1 MNKEIFKKPPLT
13 QTISEIEKIFGKGSI
28 MQMNS
33 NKVEPIESISTG
45 SLGLDIALS
54 IGGLPKGR
62 IVEIFGPESAGK
74 TTLALH
80 AIAEAQKSG
89 GIVAFI
95 DAENS
100 LDINYAKNIGVDV
113 DKMLISQPDSGE
125 NALNIANFLMQNNV
139 VDLIVIDSVAA
150 LAPLA
155 EINGEVGDSYV
166 GIHAR
171 MMNQALRKQSYIVS
185 KSNSILLYINQLR
198 EKVGITFGNNEVTP
212 GGKGLKFFTSVR
224 LDVRKTSELIKDNDQ
239 VIGVKTNVRIV
250 KSKVCPP
257 YKTVSF
263 DILYGKGISKISE
276 ILDLAVSLNLIK
288 KNGMWYSYNEQQIG
302 QGREKAREFL
312 MKNSDLANKLELTIR
327 QYYNLN
333 VSKGK

>member
-1 MNKEIFKKPPLT
+1 MSKEIFKKPPLT
-13 QTISEIEKIFGKGSI
+13 QTICEIEKIFGKGSI

-33 NKVEPIESISTG
+33 DKVEPIESISTG

-54 IGGLPKGR
+54 IGGLPRGR

-80 AIAEAQKSG
+80 VIAEAQKSG
-89 GIVAFI
+89 GTVAFI

-100 LDINYAKNIGVDV
+100 LDINYAKTIGVDCN
-113 DKMLISQPDSGE
+113 KMLISQPDSGE
-125 NALNIANFLMQNNV
+125 VALNIANLLFEKNA
-139 VDLIVIDSVAA
+139 VDLVVVDSVAA

-155 EINGEVGDSYV
+155 ELNGDVGDSYV

-171 MMNQALRKQSYIVS
+171 MMNQALRKQSHIVY
-185 KSNSILLYINQLR
+185 KSNAILIYINQLR

-224 LDVRKTSELIKDNDQ
+224 LDVRKTSELIKENDQ
-239 VIGVKTNVRIV
+239 VVGVKTNVRIV
-250 KSKVCPP
+250 KSKICSP

-263 DILYGKGISKISE
+263 DILYGKGISKVSE

-288 KNGMWYSYNEQQIG
+288 KNGMWYSYNNQQIG

-312 MKNSDLANKLELTIR
+312 LKHPDLAHELELTIR
-327 QYYNLN
+327 KNYNLSSN
-333 VSKGK
+333 NKK